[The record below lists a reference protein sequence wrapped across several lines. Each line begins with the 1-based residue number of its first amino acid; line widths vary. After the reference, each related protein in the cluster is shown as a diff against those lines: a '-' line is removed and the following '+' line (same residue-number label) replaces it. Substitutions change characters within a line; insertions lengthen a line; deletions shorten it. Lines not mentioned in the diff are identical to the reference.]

1 MIDITALKPRYITD
15 DKGKKIEVILPIDIF
30 QDLVEDIQDLAIRD
44 QREDEDTI
52 SHEEFNK
59 DLKSNGIL

>member
-1 MIDITALKPRYITD
+1 MIDITALKPRYIID
-15 DKGKKIEVILPIDIF
+15 HKGKKIEVILPIDIF